1 MPFAHRPS
9 AVLALAAALLSVSLP
24 ASAAFTGAF
33 APANWTPFTQTLGCG
48 SSTIDVSGMPNTLVL
63 RTLTGCANIAAS
75 YTLTGNIPA
84 TGSLSFDWSYT
95 SNSPAGTRIAS
106 YTLNGVTTNL
116 ATGLG
121 PANGTVTIP
130 VTAGQ
135 PFQFTLQG
143 GTNASLTITN
153 FNAPQPPAPPPGP
166 AAIPTLGEW
175 ARIGLAGLLGLLAWG
190 TLRRQRR

>member
-1 MPFAHRPS
+1 MPPARRALP
-9 AVLALAAALLSVSLP
+9 LGALAIAALCTSLP
-24 ASAAFTGAF
+24 AAAAFTGAY
-33 APANWTPFTQTLGCG
+33 APANWTPFTQTFGCG
-48 SSTIDVSGMPNTLVL
+48 SSTIDVSGVPNTVAL
-63 RTLTGCANIAAS
+63 RTVTGCANIAVS
-75 YTLTGNIPA
+75 YSLTGNIPA
-84 TGSLSFDWSYT
+84 TGTLSFDWSYT
-95 SNSPAGTRIAS
+95 SNSFAVTRIAS

-135 PFQFTLQG
+135 PFQLTLQG